1 MAVER
6 RSERPQP
13 FFARLISTPVL
24 ATAAA
29 VVLTVGAVVW
39 LAQRTSNESTGVAT
53 NSPKSSNP
61 VATDS
66 GNADVKSPAPNPI
79 APEGGEELA
88 VNTPDRPDR
97 LRYRPAT
104 RSGST
109 ADFQVRPAAAI
120 SQNDPNHAFVNA
132 PSKSVEVSLENDRGA
147 TRKISLPPVSFGA
160 QNLVN
165 NREPATYSANS
176 RIW

>member
-1 MAVER
+1 
-6 RSERPQP
+6 
-13 FFARLISTPVL
+13 
-24 ATAAA
+24 

-39 LAQRTSNESTGVAT
+39 VAQRTGTQSTGVAT
-53 NSPKSSNP
+53 RSPKSSNP
-61 VATDS
+61 VAADS

-79 APEGGEELA
+79 APDSGSEIA
-88 VNTPDRPDR
+88 DSTVRPV
-97 LRYRPAT
+97 RYRNRPSIRPIGAA
-104 RSGST
+104 

-120 SQNDPNHAFVNA
+120 TQNDPNQAFVNA
-132 PSKSVEVSLENDRGA
+132 PSKSVEVSLENEGGA

-165 NREPATYSANS
+165 NRKPVTYSANS